1 MKVLGKVEEITG
13 DGRLI
18 VQCSELPE
26 MGQSV
31 FDSQNRKIG
40 IVKRV
45 FGPVEGPYASV
56 KADIPISEKARG
68 TEVYSNGGKSNG
80 KAKGRDRRN

>member
-1 MKVLGKVEEITG
+1 MNVLGRIEEITG

-26 MGQSV
+26 IGQPV
-31 FDSQNRKIG
+31 FDSQKKKIG
-40 IVKRV
+40 TVKRV
-45 FGPVEGPYASV
+45 FGPVEAPYASV
-56 KADIPISEKARG
+56 KAEAPISEKARG
-68 TEVYSNGGKSNG
+68 TEVYSNGGKGNG